1 MDAPPTD
8 RRAVETAIASFQEY
22 IANGD
27 PTDAA
32 LLSQGE
38 AVLLALRAAYRDN
51 KAAFSKEAIEALHEI
66 SELLHEPGPA
76 THAYKPGK

>member
-8 RRAVETAIASFQEY
+8 HRTVEAAIASLQEY
-22 IANGD
+22 LAAGD

-51 KAAFSKEAIEALHEI
+51 KAAFSKEAIEALREI
-66 SELLHEPGPA
+66 SELLHDPGPA
-76 THAYKPGK
+76 ALADKPDK